1 MQDKRNFQGGL
12 NRDDDSRVL
21 PNGDYFY
28 AKNVRIVSSEDRS
41 SQLLE
46 NLKGMEKEKTPTLT
60 LPSFGS
66 NKLDYRV
73 IGSYEDKPKNCI
85 YYFLYNK
92 QFFHTILEYNV
103 NTDTVSTVFR
113 DNGEKG
119 NDVLRFDKNTL
130 ITGINKIGDL
140 LYWTS
145 DNTYQH
151 LLETRNNEPKYI
163 NVEMAKAGWAVYY
176 DGGAF
181 TINPTT
187 AFDLE
192 TMYPFEFYTS
202 SQDGNESVNFEK
214 KLKYIDVCKTRPAAP
229 IYFHQTPIKNVSSTD
244 ADLSTLT
251 DGDGEALSSGTVKP
265 GEVVYADASIT
276 SVEGSSLFD
285 YAYNKNNL
293 YGFMW
298 QFAYRYIYKNN
309 EVSAYSEWS
318 FVLPAP
324 QYYANKV
331 DEKFQNPYNQ
341 IRVWYHNGP
350 SDVDK
355 IEIVAR
361 KCSYIET
368 SPHEGNKGEYYLIAT
383 IENKYYDSSYS
394 PSNNVSITGES
405 GFPQYD
411 YTSVTTQN
419 VPYLTSM
426 ETNGSEIKYSKE
438 PYGFINFR
446 NDGVYSQVD
455 PVAFDKL
462 YDMVP
467 KRAKAQELVNENR
480 IIYGN
485 YVDGFDQCNP
495 HYHLS
500 PIYNDKD
507 APYGEENFNPYSFTQ
522 LENGS
527 WEGFF
532 TEDGVTSGDGHK
544 LASGFNDPN
553 MNWLRGT
560 NGDTN
565 NGLYGTVGEDA
576 MHVSDTTPY
585 KHRAGGGNAYAV
597 NTVDGEGM
605 LSAQGLG
612 IGDGDRKHIMKQA
625 AWDVNPLISR
635 VKIVF
640 PTSGTSGDLFRIRVK
655 HRERY
660 RTLFGS
666 STAGFGKQSFYPF
679 DWEDNG
685 SNQDDATKGFKWFGY
700 QIDLSRAL
708 GGGGMNELIT
718 FFINDIKAMAN
729 FDQVPTGGGLDD
741 NRGTDFSI
749 DPQTGSANT
758 FYNPNHKDGDNPG
771 KIYTTW
777 MKNGG
782 SETDSSGAAPGAH
795 TYGWDGTQRQGAA
808 LMRLVRIRQEDT
820 DFGTG
825 NAIYMEFAPYGQTIA
840 SDGDGDNAPFPDD
853 GCSTKRHLFEFGNAN
868 ADGTGYYYP
877 FGSFTPPYHSHSG
890 GSTTNLHCWI
900 RGSSSGW
907 FGETPDDEVNS
918 YYDSTECEGVLG
930 SIGCGNFWAVDS
942 SNLLG
947 TRSGCQTDGDRY
959 NAKYLEVEYDSEN
972 SSFDGAKGQW
982 SPGGVWEIISTV
994 NGGFGNMIHSAN
1006 GAQSFKSGA
1015 FHRFGLVYYDY
1026 KGRSST
1032 VMLNTEDVSETFE
1045 RDSSC
1050 YVQFPP
1056 EKNLAQYPPTSFNA
1070 NNPSGIV
1077 SSELGDGD
1085 KATPADVYWKI
1096 FHKPPI
1102 WARYYHWVYAR
1113 NTSVAQFLQFSVDN
1127 AYVNKGAK
1135 AGVGEGEAENDTK
1148 IYISLNTMDGRD
1160 WSYSE
1165 KNRALIGDWSFAEG
1179 DRIRLISKGDLDAD
1193 GTDDGVFDEYYDFKI
1208 SDIGHFPGRFELG
1221 DDEDGIMKETHVV
1234 SNSPVGGAF
1243 NEPQSGV
1250 QGKFIILDDP
1260 KIPNYGIAGAEG
1272 QPNGRIPNWHKVV
1285 VEIYRPSKNEKEEE
1299 TLYYEFAERM
1309 NIGDPGTNERFH
1321 QGPLSNQDGSVY
1333 DSNDKTLLA
1342 PAQGIFKRGDIWW
1355 KPREIQAVLEDGT
1368 ALDMRAIYVE
1378 SYFLNDFM
1386 QTNHNNIGR
1395 PNVFSTFAKE
1405 QRREA
1410 TLTYSD
1416 VFQPD
1421 TQYNGLHSFN
1431 FSQRP
1436 YMDYDL
1442 SLGSIQKLVSRD
1454 TNLVMLQEN
1463 KLSTILVNKSIITS
1477 PSGDEGISLSN
1488 NVLPE
1493 TASPVAGE
1501 YGVSKNPE
1509 SVAVEASS
1517 IYFADI
1523 KRGAILRLANN
1534 GLTVISDYK
1543 MTDYFRDKMDQYQQ
1557 ILESEYEEK
1566 LGGGLFIIGGFDRRH
1581 KEYVISFP
1589 PTYKTTKSTSDKPKK
1604 AFFNT
1609 NSQVF
1614 QSETTTFNTLK
1625 TSDKIKTSFLDKDL
1639 PQKYEIN
1646 GRELDIDPE
1655 TIAFHEPSN
1664 RWSSFYTY
1672 YPEYYGALNRTFI
1685 SFKDG
1690 HLYKHDMD
1698 SNWHNQ
1704 FYEYP
1709 FAEESEI
1716 SFPFNA
1722 DVSTVKTFNSISLE
1736 GPSKY
1741 SVIPILT
1748 VASSS
1753 GPATIT
1759 ATTGSANLEGSN
1771 VNLTSSSADIKVG
1784 DEVFYND
1791 NGTFRTLGVITALT
1805 DSDTIVTS
1813 VDEVNAFITASTTSS
1828 GDALEGVFIVS
1839 AEKSAYNTKLETN
1852 MNSTELVHR
1861 LSYNNSAT
1869 TYSGSWVDR
1878 EDVLSTH
1885 ISNGTTNTSGGEYFG
1900 IGHVSSDNGNE
1911 EIFGSTTWAALVG
1924 GLVQGT
1930 TTNTTFTSAGI
1941 NIGDSIYY
1949 DNNGTETLIGVIDT
1963 INEDRMI
1970 TLESNAT
1977 TSLAN
1982 TFMFVK
1988 KNSTIEGDRL
1998 KGNYMDATLTKRS
2011 KDKIHLFAANANVI
2025 NSELS
2030 NK

>member
-46 NLKGMEKEKTPTLT
+46 NLKGMEKEETPTLT

-66 NKLDYRV
+66 KKLDYRV

-92 QFFHTILEYNV
+92 QLFHAIIEYNV

-176 DGGAF
+176 DSGAF

-229 IYFHQTPIKNVSSTD
+229 IYFHQTPIKNVSSSD
-244 ADLSTLT
+244 ANLNTLN
-251 DGDGEALSSGTVKP
+251 DGDGESLPSKTVKP
-265 GEVVYADASIT
+265 GAVVYADASIT

-383 IENKYYDSSYS
+383 IDNKYYDSSYT

-426 ETNGSEIKYSKE
+426 ETNGSEIKYSGE

-560 NGDTN
+560 NGDTL
-565 NGLYGTVGEDA
+565 NGLYEDVPNSA
-576 MHVSDTTPY
+576 MHEADKVPY
-585 KHRAGGGNAYAV
+585 KHRAGTGAWPGEDFAVTEDGSGQLNAYG
-597 NTVDGEGM
+597 TGY
-605 LSAQGLG
+605 S
-612 IGDGDRKHIMKQA
+612 GDRKMVMKMA
-625 AWDVNPLISR
+625 GWDVNAIISR
-635 VKIVF
+635 VKIIF
-640 PTSGTSGDLFRIRVK
+640 PTSATSGDLFRIRLK

-660 RTLFGS
+660 TCVFSHDGLF
-666 STAGFGKQSFYPF
+666 TNAKPASFPF
-679 DWEDNG
+679 DFNDNG
-685 SNQDDATKGFKWFGY
+685 SNQDDPTKGFKWFGY
-700 QIDLSRAL
+700 QIDLSRTI
-708 GGGGMNELIT
+708 GGGGMSELID

-729 FDQVPTGGGLDD
+729 FDQVATGGGLDD
-741 NRGTDFSI
+741 NRGTNFSI

-808 LMRLVRIRQEDT
+808 LMRLVRIKKEDT
-820 DFGTG
+820 DFGEG
-825 NAIYMEFAPYGQTIA
+825 NAIYMEFAPYGQQV
-840 SDGDGDNAPFPDD
+840 SDDGDGEGNPFPD
-853 GCSTKRHLFEFGNAN
+853 GSCSTKIHMWSYEYSD
-868 ADGTGYYYP
+868 DGPGFYYP
-877 FGSFTPPYHSHSG
+877 FGNFTPPYHSHSG

-900 RGSSSGW
+900 R
-907 FGETPDDEVNS
+907 DEDNE
-918 YYDSTECEGVLG
+918 YYDPTEGNG
-930 SIGCGNFWAVDS
+930 IFQTGDDAGCGAFRAVDS
-942 SNLLG
+942 YGIKAGNL
-947 TRSGCQTDGDRY
+947 TKNDRY
-959 NAKYLEVEYDSEN
+959 NASELKVEYDSEN
-972 SSFDGAKGQW
+972 SSFDGAKGAW
-982 SPGGVWEIISTV
+982 NPGGVWEIISTV

-1056 EKNLAQYPPTSFNA
+1056 EKNFAQYPSTSFNA

-1077 SSELGDGD
+1077 NSELGDGD
-1085 KATPADVYWKI
+1085 KATPADIYWKI

-1127 AYVNKGAK
+1127 AYINKGAK

-1165 KNRALIGDWSFAEG
+1165 KNRALVGDWSFAEG

-1221 DDEDGIMKETHVV
+1221 GSDMEETQVV
-1234 SNSPVGGAF
+1234 SNSPVGGEF

-1272 QPNGRIPNWHKVV
+1272 QANGRIPNWHKVV

-1309 NIGDPGTNERFH
+1309 NIGRPGTNERFH
-1321 QGPLSNQDGSVY
+1321 QGPLSNQDGAAY
-1333 DSNDKTLLA
+1333 DSDDKTLLA

-1368 ALDMRAIYVE
+1368 ALGMSAVYVE

-1523 KRGAILRLANN
+1523 KRGAILRLGGN
-1534 GLTVISDYK
+1534 GITVISDYK

-1581 KEYVISFP
+1581 KEYVITFP

-1625 TSDKIKTSFLDKDL
+1625 TSDKIQSKFLDNDL
-1639 PQKYEIN
+1639 EQKYEIN
-1646 GRELDIDPE
+1646 GREFDIEPE

-1759 ATTGSANLEGSN
+1759 ATTGSANLEGAN

-1813 VDEVNAFITASTTSS
+1813 VSEVNAFITASSTSS

-1878 EDVLSTH
+1878 EDVLSTN
-1885 ISNGTTNTSGGEYFG
+1885 ISHGTTNTSGGEYFG
-1900 IGHVSSDNGNE
+1900 LGNCSTNASSTQVYGNT
-1911 EIFGSTTWAALVG
+1911 IFGGSG
-1924 GLVQGT
+1924 DS
-1930 TTNTTFTSAGI
+1930 TNTTFTSAGI
-1941 NIGDSIYY
+1941 NVGDSIYY
-1949 DNNGTETLIGVIDT
+1949 NNSGTETFVGT
-1963 INEDRMI
+1963 INTI
-1970 TLESNAT
+1970 TDDLRLLLASNAT
-1977 TSLAN
+1977 ASLAN